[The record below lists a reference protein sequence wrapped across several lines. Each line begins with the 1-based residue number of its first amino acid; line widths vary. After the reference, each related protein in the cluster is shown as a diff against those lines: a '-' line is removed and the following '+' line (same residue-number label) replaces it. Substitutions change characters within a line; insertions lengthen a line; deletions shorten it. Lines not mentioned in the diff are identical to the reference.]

1 MKIEVKFKRSVKGF
15 EAIIQVIDKEDY
27 PTEFILDNIFPSCL
41 HIGYNS
47 KGPTAWTSNDFSS
60 GKEAEEWAR
69 DKVISIKRAL
79 DEWRKEYLPL
89 PYKMTI

>member
-1 MKIEVKFKRSVKGF
+1 MKIEIEFKRSVKGV
-15 EAIIQVIDKEDY
+15 EANIQVIDKEDY
-27 PTEFILDNIFPSCL
+27 PTEFILDNLWPDNL
-41 HIGYNS
+41 NIGNNS